1 VFAYLKATSSRVEI
15 NWVRK
20 VSSNLRDV
28 VHCYHS
34 VGLEF
39 REHEAI
45 STQSNVTS
53 IRYKQLHL
61 CLVRIVSWNS
71 KKHQPEK
78 KSFHHEL
85 VCVQLP
91 TSADNVA
98 LPTFGRRTSLLRHGC
113 CWAPAVQ
120 QTVQQSIDIYCL
132 PGPQQQTRSSGVRTE
147 RDGRTDARQ
156 IHGHAPHTTPAVL
169 IT

>member
-1 VFAYLKATSSRVEI
+1 MLCTVITVSDLSFVNTRQSPHRATSLPSVINSFIFAWFASCPEI
-15 NWVRK
+15 
-20 VSSNLRDV
+20 
-28 VHCYHS
+28 
-34 VGLEF
+34 
-39 REHEAI
+39 
-45 STQSNVTS
+45 Q
-53 IRYKQLHL
+53 
-61 CLVRIVSWNS
+61 

>member
-1 VFAYLKATSSRVEI
+1 MLCTVITVSDLSFVNTRQSPHRATSLPSVINSFIFAWFASCPEI
-15 NWVRK
+15 
-20 VSSNLRDV
+20 
-28 VHCYHS
+28 
-34 VGLEF
+34 
-39 REHEAI
+39 
-45 STQSNVTS
+45 Q
-53 IRYKQLHL
+53 
-61 CLVRIVSWNS
+61 

-91 TSADNVA
+91 TSADSVA

-132 PGPQQQTRSSGVRTE
+132 PTEPTAANPQQRRADVKERTY
-147 RDGRTDARQ
+147 GRPTDTWTCSAYYAGSANNLVIR
-156 IHGHAPHTTPAVL
+156 HYTKNKHHTNIL
-169 IT
+169 IK